1 MSLWENIEKVGTN
14 VTTAAV
20 LAIGTAITWFVRHII
35 TNGKRLDLLETE
47 MRHRERLRVEDRE
60 ALKEVRDGV
69 KRLEGRIIK
78 GGE

>member
-1 MSLWENIEKVGTN
+1 MSLWESIEKVGVN
-14 VTTAAV
+14 LTTTIILGFATAV
-20 LAIGTAITWFVRHII
+20 GWVVRHVV

>member
-1 MSLWENIEKVGTN
+1 MSLMESIEKIGVN
-14 VTTAAV
+14 VTTTV
-20 LAIGTAITWFVRHII
+20 VVGIGTAIAWVVRNVV

-47 MRHRERLRVEDRE
+47 MRHRELLRVEDRE